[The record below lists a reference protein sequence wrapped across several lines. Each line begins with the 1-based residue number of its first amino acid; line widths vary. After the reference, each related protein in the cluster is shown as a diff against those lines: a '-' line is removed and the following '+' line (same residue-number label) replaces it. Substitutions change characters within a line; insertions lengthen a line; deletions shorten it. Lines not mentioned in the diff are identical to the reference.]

1 MLDSAD
7 IIAVFAKEMS
17 EFLKTSELT
26 ETRDFVRSFVK
37 EVVVKPR
44 RAAIIYSL
52 PTPDDSPIGGADA
65 AEVALKGQ
73 GMSTVRSG
81 GAMTDAACHAA
92 GESRL
97 GLGVTAII
105 SAPAARRAS
114 PVHQMGL
121 YVPML
126 S

>member
-26 ETRDFVRSFVK
+26 KTRDFVRSFVK
-37 EVVVKPR
+37 EVVKPR

-81 GAMTDAACHAA
+81 G
-92 GESRL
+92 
-97 GLGVTAII
+97 
-105 SAPAARRAS
+105 P
-114 PVHQMGL
+114 
-121 YVPML
+121 
-126 S
+126 

>member
-26 ETRDFVRSFVK
+26 KTRAFVRSFVK
-37 EVVVKPR
+37 EVVKPR